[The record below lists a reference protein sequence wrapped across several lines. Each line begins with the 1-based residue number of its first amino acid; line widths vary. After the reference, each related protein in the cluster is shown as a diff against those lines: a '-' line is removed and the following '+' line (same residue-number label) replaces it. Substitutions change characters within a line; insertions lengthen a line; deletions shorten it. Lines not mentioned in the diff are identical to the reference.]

1 MQNIVDKFFYTL
13 YHTCVD
19 KNGNEK
25 YRKEIKLVDTE
36 ELEKRI
42 KESGKTKTFLAKK
55 LNISRMWLG
64 AKINNK
70 TPFNN
75 LETDILCKE
84 LSITR
89 LSDKEKIF
97 FKK

>member
-19 KNGNEK
+19 KNGNKK
-25 YRKEIKLVDTE
+25 YRKEIKLVDTL
-36 ELEKRI
+36 ELERRI
-42 KESGKTKTFLAKK
+42 KESGKTKTFLAMK
-55 LNISRMWLG
+55 LGISRMWLN
-64 AKINNK
+64 AKIKNK

-84 LSITR
+84 LTITR

>member
-1 MQNIVDKFFYTL
+1 M
-13 YHTCVD
+13 
-19 KNGNEK
+19 
-25 YRKEIKLVDTE
+25 VDTL
-36 ELEKRI
+36 ELERRI
-42 KESGKTKTFLAKK
+42 KESGKTKTFLAMK
-55 LNISRMWLG
+55 LGISRMWLN
-64 AKINNK
+64 AKIKNK

-84 LSITR
+84 LTITR